1 MPLKDYQQAVVD
13 DFERWYDMLKKD
25 RERMETVQ
33 DDIKKA
39 KEARL
44 SKEVIEDMRS
54 KARLDLSEIWR
65 RFQNDESDEWK
76 ERTDHA
82 GNSIPHVCI
91 KVPTGGGKTRIA
103 AAILQKTRKTRGLVI
118 WMIPTKAIEEQTIN
132 ILKDKQHAIR
142 QMLDTHSGNRIM
154 IVRKDTRISK
164 YDLKNNLCIMP
175 LMLQSTNRRRNTD
188 FLKMNRSNGQY
199 AEFFPPTDDVRKIG
213 EFNKRHPGLDVREG
227 TADIPETSLK
237 NVLRMCRPIIILD
250 EAHKAS
256 AKNFGEWAK
265 YVNDLG
271 PSMVV
276 ELTAT
281 PNEEYSN
288 ILRTVT
294 GRELLDESMI
304 KKSII
309 LAQSAPN
316 WHLTLNSAAKQLKE
330 LEKKARRHQNT
341 QHIRPIM
348 VIRVELTDPKLY
360 EPNER
365 TRTGAKTHAIDAQN
379 YLTDKLGI
387 PRDQIAIKS
396 SATDELRGQNLM
408 EQGSPIRYIITKN
421 ALMEGWDCPFAYMLV
436 ILDNL
441 QSQTALTQLL
451 GRIMRQPYITYTDD
465 KSLDNCYVY
474 CMYED
479 VERVITLIQKQLHDE
494 GFGSM
499 KGYVRHVTED
509 RKERRTNK
517 RREKFQSL
525 EIHLPMVSHKD
536 GNKWTDIDYE
546 KHIVS
551 NIPWNDIA
559 VSPPKPNDMK
569 NLKKRISDG
578 VVIDIVTGRSD
589 DFFAED
595 EGTDGSAADT
605 TPSLFEWAATVSD
618 LVPNAWNASRIIR
631 DFWRDLKIPHRLIKT
646 NEKDLQSIFI
656 ESLKAE
662 IISRA
667 ESIFREKIKNKT
679 IQFDMQ
685 VPSTIFKIHD
695 TYEITPGEEEEN
707 LLAKRER
714 GESVQ
719 LSLFEPVYKEDFTTD
734 PERLFAQY
742 LDEAE
747 AIEWWHRI
755 AARNRSEYY
764 LRGWKKD
771 KIYPDFIAVFN
782 KDDKRVLRIYETKGI
797 HLGTNDDAEYK
808 DKVLKLLG
816 ETLTA
821 GKMTVT
827 GNRVLEGDFMI
838 VLERDIA
845 NSVKTGIVT
854 GAPAQPTSLKPQ

>member
-13 DFERWYDMLKKD
+13 DFERWHDMLKKD
-25 RERMETVQ
+25 RERMVNAQ

-39 KEARL
+39 QEAGL

-54 KARLDLSEIWR
+54 KARLDLPGIWH
-65 RFQNDESDEWK
+65 RFKNEEWK
-76 ERTDHA
+76 ERSDHA
-82 GNSIPHVCI
+82 GNPIPHVCI
-91 KVPTGGGKTRIA
+91 RVPTGGGKTRIA

-118 WMIPTKAIEEQTIN
+118 WMIPTKAIEEQTTN
-132 ILKDKQHAIR
+132 ILKDKEHAIR
-142 QMLDTHSGNRIM
+142 QMLDTHSGNRVM
-154 IVRKDTRISK
+154 IVRKDSRISK
-164 YDLKNNLCIMP
+164 YDLKDNLCIMP
-175 LMLQSTNRRRNTD
+175 LMMQSTNRRKNKD
-188 FLKMNRSNGQY
+188 FLRMNKSNGHY
-199 AEFFPPTDDVRKIG
+199 AGFFPPADDARKRK
-213 EFNKRHPGLDVREG
+213 EFNKRYPGLDMREG
-227 TADIPETSLK
+227 DADIPETSLK
-237 NVLRMCRPIIILD
+237 NVVRMCRPIIILD

-256 AKNFGEWAK
+256 ARNFGEWAK

-271 PSMVV
+271 PSMVI

-294 GRELLDESMI
+294 GKELLDESMI
-304 KKSII
+304 KKSIV
-309 LAQSAPN
+309 LAKSAPN
-316 WHLTLNSAAKQLKE
+316 WHLTLNNAVKRLKE
-330 LEKKARRHQNT
+330 LEKRARRQSAK
-341 QHIRPIM
+341 HIRPIM

-408 EQGSPIRYIITKN
+408 ERGSPVRYIITKN

-451 GRIMRQPYITYTDD
+451 GRIMRQPHIAYTGD

-499 KGYVRHVTED
+499 RGYVQHAAEATR
-509 RKERRTNK
+509 ERRTNK
-517 RREKFQSL
+517 RRTKFQEL

-536 GNKWTDIDYE
+536 DDGWTDIDYE

-551 NIPWNDIA
+551 NIPWDDIA
-559 VSPPKPNDMK
+559 ISPPENTEDLERRM
-569 NLKKRISDG
+569 NDG
-578 VVIDIVTGRSD
+578 VVIDIVTVRGREL
-589 DFFAED
+589 FAED
-595 EGTDGSAADT
+595 EHTDGSARDT
-605 TPSLFEWAATVSD
+605 APSLSEWAAAVSD
-618 LVPNAWNASRIIR
+618 LVPNAWNASRIIQN
-631 DFWRDLKIPHRLIKT
+631 FWRGIPGHLVKA

-656 ESLKAE
+656 ERLKTE
-662 IISRA
+662 IVSRA
-667 ESIFREKIKNKT
+667 ESIFREKIENRT

-685 VPSTIFKIHD
+685 VPSTIFKMHD
-695 TYEITPGEEEEN
+695 TYEITPDEGEES
-707 LLAKRER
+707 LLEKRER

-734 PERLFAQY
+734 PERRFAQY

-782 KDDKRVLRIYETKGI
+782 KDDKRVLRIYETKGM
-797 HLGTNDDAEYK
+797 HLGTNEDTEYK
-808 DKVLKLLG
+808 RKVLKLLG

-821 GKMTVT
+821 GKLTIT
-827 GNRVLEGDFMI
+827 GNRILEGEFMI
-838 VLERDIA
+838 VLEGDID
-845 NSVKTGIVT
+845 NRVKTRIAKGP
-854 GAPAQPTSLKPQ
+854 PARPTSLKLR